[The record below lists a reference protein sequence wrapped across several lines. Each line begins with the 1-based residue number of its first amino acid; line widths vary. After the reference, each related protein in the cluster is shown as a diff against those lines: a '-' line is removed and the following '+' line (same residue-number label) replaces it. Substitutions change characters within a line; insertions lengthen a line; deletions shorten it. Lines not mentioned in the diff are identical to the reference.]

1 MKYLSIIAA
10 LIFLTSLD
18 PGDDEK
24 VLTRDQEIHIQNV
37 FYHAMDYPDSALSTN
52 EEVVVV
58 VHFEVKES
66 KMKILHIDTEN
77 EALKNHIMNE
87 MENTEVR
94 DDVPQG
100 VEFAIPLR
108 FKKE

>member
-1 MKYLSIIAA
+1 
-10 LIFLTSLD
+10 
-18 PGDDEK
+18 
-24 VLTRDQEIHIQNV
+24 
-37 FYHAMDYPDSALSTN
+37 
-52 EEVVVV
+52 
-58 VHFEVKES
+58 
-66 KMKILHIDTEN
+66 MKILHIDTEN